1 MERVCPY
8 CESTEI
14 APEVPSAAAALGAQA
29 VARCASCGRSS
40 LQGASSQSDSSR
52 DDLDE
57 DATSS
62 RSPRA
67 GLSFG
72 QGRSATPFSQ
82 RPRDQRGAPGEVP
95 SWPAAAIAFAS
106 TLLFYGLL
114 RVLPESGFSEL
125 FTQRGWV
132 PYVITLISSW
142 ALILLAAR
150 FLRLRRERRML
161 DLDLIATNSNG
172 RIRPDDAA
180 DALDALDSMRQES
193 KAISDSFLAR
203 RVERALRHFQSRRR
217 SVEVVEF
224 LASESRNDEG
234 RVDASYGLVRVFVWA
249 VPTLG
254 FIGTV
259 IGIGAAVAGFSET
272 LEAASSLDGMKESI
286 GLVTGGLGVAFDTT
300 LLALVMSILI
310 MFPISAVQRIEEAFL
325 SDVDDYCA
333 EILIPALLDE
343 APMTV
348 DARESSVAETSIDDA
363 VIVALAERLV
373 ASMRL
378 ADRSES

>member
-14 APEVPSAAAALGAQA
+14 ALEVTGALEEQA
-29 VARCASCGRSS
+29 VWRCAGCGRSS
-40 LQGASSQSDSSR
+40 LQGESSQPHSSR
-52 DDLDE
+52 TAEAVL
-57 DATSS
+57 
-62 RSPRA
+62 RVR
-67 GLSFG
+67 
-72 QGRSATPFSQ
+72 QGRSFERFS
-82 RPRDQRGAPGEVP
+82 RRLRDQRGAPGEVS
-95 SWPAAAIAFAS
+95 SWPAAAIAFVS

-114 RVLPESGFSEL
+114 RILPESGFSEL
-125 FTQRGWV
+125 FMERGWV

-142 ALILLAAR
+142 ALILLAAK
-150 FLRLRRERRML
+150 FLRLGRERRIL
-161 DLDLIATNSNG
+161 THDLIATNSNG
-172 RIRPDDAA
+172 RISPDHAS
-180 DALDALDSMRQES
+180 DALDALDAMRAES
-193 KAISDSFLAR
+193 KAIADSFLAR

-224 LASESRNDEG
+224 LASESRNDES

-310 MFPISAVQRIEEAFL
+310 MFPISFVQRIEEVFL
-325 SDVDDYCA
+325 SDVDEYCA
-333 EILIPALLDE
+333 EILVPALLDE
-343 APMTV
+343 EPVRV
-348 DARESSVAETSIDDA
+348 DLGRSSITDPSIDDTA
-363 VIVALAERLV
+363 IIALAERLV

-378 ADRSES
+378 ADRRES